1 MAAKILDGR
10 KISAEILGQLRSRI
24 NTLKKKGITPKLDI
38 LLVGD
43 NAASEIYVKAKMK
56 ASEETGMKAELHMFG
71 RNAKQEDVIR
81 LIEKLNADR
90 YVHGILV
97 QLPLPS
103 QMDEQKILDTITITK
118 DVDGLTTCSL
128 GRLMAG
134 DETFE
139 PCTPKGIMKM
149 LEHERI
155 PIEGKNAVVIGR
167 SNIVGKPLLF
177 MLIKRNATATMCHSK
192 TSDLKSHTKNADIL
206 FAAVGKANF
215 VTADMVKKDAVVI
228 DVGTNRMGSRILGD
242 VDFDR
247 VRNVA
252 SYITPVP
259 GGVGPLTVAMVLE
272 NTVISAERMLQ
283 K

>member
-10 KISAEILGQLRSRI
+10 KISAEILGQLKARVVSLKSR
-24 NTLKKKGITPKLDI
+24 GITPKLDI
-38 LLVGD
+38 ILVGD
-43 NAASEIYVKAKMK
+43 NAASEIYVRAKMK
-56 ASEETGMKAELHMFG
+56 ASEETGMKAELHRFG

-103 QMDEQKILDTITITK
+103 QMDEQKVLDTITITK

-128 GRLMAG
+128 GKLMAG

-149 LEHERI
+149 LEHENI
-155 PIEGKNAVVIGR
+155 TVEGKNAVVIGR

-192 TSDLKSHTKNADIL
+192 TSNLKDHTKNADIL

-215 VTADMVKKDAVVI
+215 ITEDMVKKDAVVI
-228 DVGTNRMGSRILGD
+228 DVGTNRVGSRILGD

-259 GGVGPLTVAMVLE
+259 GGIGPMTVAMVLE
-272 NTVISAERMLQ
+272 NAVISAERMLQ